1 MKLPFYI
8 LEAEAYSE
16 QIFSSHDECIEK
28 YGPAI
33 EEASRQLNKK
43 RMKAGRFLIFRHQ
56 VIALPASHFDQRLL
70 ELPICL
76 GQISDLTVPRQ
87 SSSRTRSR
95 HALVRNRPR

>member
-1 MKLPFYI
+1 MWKLPFYI

-33 EEASRQLNKK
+33 EEASRQLDKK

-56 VIALPASHFDQRLL
+56 VIALPPSHFDQRLL
-70 ELPICL
+70 GVADLP
-76 GQISDLTVPRQ
+76 GADFGPD
-87 SSSRTRSR
+87 
-95 HALVRNRPR
+95 RPKTIVFEN